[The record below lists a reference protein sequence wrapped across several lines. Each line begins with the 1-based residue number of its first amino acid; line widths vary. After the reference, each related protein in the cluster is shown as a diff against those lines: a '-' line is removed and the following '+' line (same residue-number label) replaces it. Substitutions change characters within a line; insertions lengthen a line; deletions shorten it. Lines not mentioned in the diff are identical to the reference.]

1 MINDF
6 KAILET
12 IPIHLRWLPI
22 VLAYLKENLFCSI
35 SITFGFH
42 GLHCGVSS
50 LILIDIEDQPFSI
63 FERCKI
69 SNMVTNGGEINI
81 FATNKPFQLSRKVL
95 SASRSQGN
103 NKNSN
108 NNNNN
113 KQQQTTTTT
122 STTTNDNKQQ
132 QQPL

>member
-1 MINDF
+1 
-6 KAILET
+6 
-12 IPIHLRWLPI
+12 
-22 VLAYLKENLFCSI
+22 
-35 SITFGFH
+35 
-42 GLHCGVSS
+42 
-50 LILIDIEDQPFSI
+50 
-63 FERCKI
+63 
-69 SNMVTNGGEINI
+69 MVTNGGEINI

-122 STTTNDNKQQ
+122 TTTNDNKQQ